1 MRLLL
6 TGSNGFLGTRIA
18 QDATAR
24 GWEVIGLGRTA
35 RPNPTSPVAGYLSH
49 DLAHPLTEP
58 IAEGAL
64 TRVIESSLSG
74 PLDAVVHAAA
84 LASPFARP
92 SEYVAANVR
101 GTEHV
106 AGWAHLYGHREHG
119 EPLPLAFVSSSS
131 VVYRDADQLDL
142 TEDAPTPRL
151 PDQVNDYSRSKLLGE
166 RITRAYPGRS
176 VVLRPRA
183 IIGAGDTVLLPRIL
197 RLAEKGVLPVLE
209 SRRGPRVVVDLT
221 DVGTVAH
228 YVTEAVARGASG
240 TYHLTNAE
248 PVELYPFALDLL
260 DRLGI
265 SARTVRIPPR
275 LLRAGSGAGEWV
287 SARFLGYREPPITR
301 FGVSV
306 LSRSK
311 TFDVTRA
318 LTDLGAPAVPL
329 SRSVEEIVVEHRSR
343 SSGESP

>member
-18 QDATAR
+18 QDAVAR
-24 GWEVIGLGRTA
+24 GWGVLGLGRAA
-35 RPNPTSPVAGYLSH
+35 RPNPASPVAGYLSH
-49 DLAHPLTEP
+49 DLAYPLTEP
-58 IAEGAL
+58 VADGAIERSIAA
-64 TRVIESSLSG
+64 RLSG
-74 PLDAVVHAAA
+74 PVDAVVHAAA
-84 LASPFARP
+84 LASPFAP
-92 SEYVAANVR
+92 PEDYIAANVR

-106 AGWAHLYGHREHG
+106 AAWAERYGRREHG
-119 EPLPLAFVSSSS
+119 EPLPLVYVSSSS

-142 TEDAPTPRL
+142 TEDAPTPPLRE
-151 PDQVNDYSRSKLLGE
+151 QVNDYSRTKLLGE
-166 RITRAYPGRS
+166 RVAQRYRGRS

-183 IIGAGDTVLLPRIL
+183 IIGAGDTVLMPRIL
-197 RLAEKGVLPVLE
+197 RLAERGVLPVLE
-209 SRRGPRVVVDLT
+209 PRSGPRVVVDLS

-228 YVTEAVARGASG
+228 YVTQALAREATG

-260 DRLGI
+260 DRLGVR
-265 SARTVRIPPR
+265 ARTVRVDPR
-275 LLRAGSGAGEWV
+275 LLRAVAGASERF

-318 LTDLGAPAVPL
+318 LTDLGAPAVSL
-329 SRSVEEIVVEHRSR
+329 ARSVEEIVAEHRA
-343 SSGESP
+343 GPA